1 MGPGKGQMDKN
12 GLIYLIYGAIKYSIL
27 IYCIL
32 ITIIS
37 VSFTIYSNEIIIII
51 IIIIIIDLS
60 MLGNFYVAVVV
71 C

>member
-51 IIIIIIDLS
+51 IIIIIDLS